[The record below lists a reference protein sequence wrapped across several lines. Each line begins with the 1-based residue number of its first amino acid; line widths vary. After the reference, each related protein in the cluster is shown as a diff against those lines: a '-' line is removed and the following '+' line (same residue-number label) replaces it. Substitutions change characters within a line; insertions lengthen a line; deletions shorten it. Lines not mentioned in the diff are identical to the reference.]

1 MKGIIKFSRKVVK
14 VLLEM
19 TVIAGIMTIF
29 VGSNL
34 DLKQLFEGIA
44 MVGIALAIVV
54 DFVKE
59 VEVDHQR
66 KEWATN

>member
-44 MVGIALAIVV
+44 MVCIALAIVV